1 MPSADILNSVH
12 ENAAEHRLEPM
23 ILCVRIAALS
33 LEICDDAVILEQS
46 TC

>member
-12 ENAAEHRLEPM
+12 ENAAEHRLAPM

-33 LEICDDAVILEQS
+33 PEICDNAAILEQPA
-46 TC
+46 C